1 MEIKNIKEELKK
13 HLSPYRY
20 DHSLRV
26 AETAK
31 SLAKHYHIDE
41 PKAYITGLL
50 HDIAKEL
57 SEEEN
62 QYWIE
67 KYHLN
72 KNLNEEKNR
81 KIKHAD
87 IGAVIAKEKY
97 HLDENCCN
105 AIKYHTIGNKD
116 MDTLAKI
123 IYIADKIGREKIPE
137 ELKPVE
143 QLAYKNI
150 DEALLYCIEQQEKKL
165 KEKGIK
171 THKDTQELLEK
182 LKRKKNSI
190 NRKGN

>member
-1 MEIKNIKEELKK
+1 METEKIKKELKK
-13 HLSPYRY
+13 NLSSYRY

-31 SLAKHYHIDE
+31 SLAEEYHIDKQ
-41 PKAYITGLL
+41 KAYIAGLL

-57 SEEEN
+57 TEKEN
-62 QYWIE
+62 KYWIE
-67 KYHLN
+67 KYHLD
-72 KNLNEEKNR
+72 KSLNEEKNK

-97 HLDENCCN
+97 HITQDIYN
-105 AIKYHTIGNKD
+105 AIKYHTIGNKN

-137 ELKPVE
+137 ELKPVK
-143 QLAYKNI
+143 QLAYTNI
-150 DEALLYCIEQQEKKL
+150 DEALLYCIEQQEKNL

-171 THKDTQELLEK
+171 THKDTKELLEK
-182 LKRKKNSI
+182 LKREKKNSI
-190 NRKGN
+190 I

>member
-1 MEIKNIKEELKK
+1 METEKIKKELKK
-13 HLSPYRY
+13 NLSSYRY

-31 SLAKHYHIDE
+31 SLAEEHHIDKQ
-41 PKAYITGLL
+41 KAYIAGLL

-57 SEEEN
+57 TEKEN
-62 QYWIE
+62 KYWIE
-67 KYHLN
+67 KYHLD
-72 KNLNEEKNR
+72 KSLNEEKNK

-97 HLDENCCN
+97 HITQDIYN
-105 AIKYHTIGNKD
+105 AIKYHTIGNKN

-137 ELKPVE
+137 ELKPVK
-143 QLAYKNI
+143 QLAYTNI
-150 DEALLYCIEQQEKKL
+150 DEALLYCIEQQEKNL

-171 THKDTQELLEK
+171 THKDTKELLEK
-182 LKRKKNSI
+182 LKREKKNPI
-190 NRKGN
+190 I

>member
-1 MEIKNIKEELKK
+1 METEKIKKELKK
-13 HLSPYRY
+13 NLSSYRY

-31 SLAKHYHIDE
+31 SLAEEHHIDKQ
-41 PKAYITGLL
+41 KAYIAGLL

-57 SEEEN
+57 TEKEN
-62 QYWIE
+62 KYWIE
-67 KYHLN
+67 KYHLD
-72 KNLNEEKNR
+72 KSLNEEKNK

-97 HLDENCCN
+97 HITQDIYN
-105 AIKYHTIGNKD
+105 AIKYHTIGNKS

-137 ELKPVE
+137 ELKPVK
-143 QLAYKNI
+143 QLAYTNI
-150 DEALLYCIEQQEKKL
+150 DEALLYCIEQQEKNL

-171 THKDTQELLEK
+171 THKDTKELLEK
-182 LKRKKNSI
+182 LKREKKNPI
-190 NRKGN
+190 I

>member
-105 AIKYHTIGNKD
+105 AIKYHTIGNKN

-171 THKDTQELLEK
+171 MHKDTQELLEK

>member
-105 AIKYHTIGNKD
+105 AIKYHTIGNKN
-116 MDTLAKI
+116 MNTLAKI

-171 THKDTQELLEK
+171 THKDTKELLEK
-182 LKRKKNSI
+182 LKQK
-190 NRKGN
+190 

>member
-1 MEIKNIKEELKK
+1 METEKIKKELKK
-13 HLSPYRY
+13 NLSSYRY

-31 SLAKHYHIDE
+31 SLAEEYHIDKQ
-41 PKAYITGLL
+41 KAYIAGLL

-57 SEEEN
+57 TEKEN
-62 QYWIE
+62 KYWIE
-67 KYHLN
+67 KYHLD
-72 KNLNEEKNR
+72 KSLNEEKNK

-97 HLDENCCN
+97 HITQDIYN
-105 AIKYHTIGNKD
+105 AIKYHTIGNKS

-137 ELKPVE
+137 ELKPVK
-143 QLAYKNI
+143 QLAYTNI
-150 DEALLYCIEQQEKKL
+150 DEALLYCIEQQEKNL

-171 THKDTQELLEK
+171 THKDTKELLEK
-182 LKRKKNSI
+182 LKREKKNPI
-190 NRKGN
+190 I

>member
-13 HLSPYRY
+13 NLSPYRY

-26 AETAK
+26 ADTAK
-31 SLAKHYHIDE
+31 KLAKHYHIDE

-150 DEALLYCIEQQEKKL
+150 NEALLYCIEQQEKKL

>member
-171 THKDTQELLEK
+171 MHKDTQELLEK

>member
-105 AIKYHTIGNKD
+105 AIKYHTIGNKN
-116 MDTLAKI
+116 MNTLAKI

-150 DEALLYCIEQQEKKL
+150 NEALLYCIEQQEKKL

>member
-1 MEIKNIKEELKK
+1 METEKIKKELKK
-13 HLSPYRY
+13 NLSSYRY

-31 SLAKHYHIDE
+31 SLAEEYHIDKQ
-41 PKAYITGLL
+41 KAYIAGLL

-57 SEEEN
+57 TEKEN
-62 QYWIE
+62 KYWIE
-67 KYHLN
+67 KYHLD
-72 KNLNEEKNR
+72 KSLNEEKNK

-97 HLDENCCN
+97 HITQDIYN
-105 AIKYHTIGNKD
+105 AIKYHTIGNKS

-137 ELKPVE
+137 ELKPVK
-143 QLAYKNI
+143 QLAYTNI
-150 DEALLYCIEQQEKKL
+150 DEALLYCIEQQEKNL

-171 THKDTQELLEK
+171 THKDTKELLEK
-182 LKRKKNSI
+182 LKREKKNSI
-190 NRKGN
+190 I

>member
-105 AIKYHTIGNKD
+105 AIKYHTIGNKN
-116 MDTLAKI
+116 MNTLAKI

>member
-1 MEIKNIKEELKK
+1 
-13 HLSPYRY
+13 
-20 DHSLRV
+20 
-26 AETAK
+26 
-31 SLAKHYHIDE
+31 
-41 PKAYITGLL
+41 
-50 HDIAKEL
+50 
-57 SEEEN
+57 
-62 QYWIE
+62 
-67 KYHLN
+67 
-72 KNLNEEKNR
+72 
-81 KIKHAD
+81 
-87 IGAVIAKEKY
+87 
-97 HLDENCCN
+97 
-105 AIKYHTIGNKD
+105 

-171 THKDTQELLEK
+171 MHKDTQELLEK

>member
-150 DEALLYCIEQQEKKL
+150 NEALLYCIEQQEKKL